1 MYHEAL
7 ENMAALSVAKS
18 SYLKKSRLSYLV
30 ASILA
35 GVYVGFGIILIFT
48 VGAPLAD
55 ANAPV
60 VNLVMGLSF
69 GIALTLVVFAGSEL
83 FTGNNMCMAIG
94 ALEKK
99 VTLIQ
104 IKVFVKYLLMI
115 INLSE

>member
-1 MYHEAL
+1 MYREAL
-7 ENMAALSVAKS
+7 EDMAALSVAKS
-18 SYLKKSRLSYLV
+18 AYLKKSRLSYLV

-35 GVYVGFGIILIFT
+35 GAYVGFGIILIFT
-48 VGAPLAD
+48 VGAPLAN

-60 VNLVMGLSF
+60 VSLVMGLSF

-99 VTLIQ
+99 VTLND
-104 IKVFVKYLLMI
+104 LLNVWGWSWI
-115 INLSE
+115 GNF